1 MKATDLRPG
10 YACRIDGKLYVI
22 TKFEHRTPGNLR
34 AFVQVKLKDVQSGN
48 HLEKRLGS
56 SDDVEV
62 TSLDRRN
69 MEYLYQDGDSFVFMD
84 TENYDQ
90 INLPAETVGD
100 SMLYLRP
107 NAQTIVLFHETRPL
121 LLELPPAVELTV
133 TETEPGVKNAAA
145 TNVVKEAV
153 LETGLKTR
161 VPQFISQG
169 ETIKVSTS
177 DGSYMSRA

>member
-1 MKATDLRPG
+1 VKATDLRPG

-48 HLEKRLGS
+48 HIEKRLGS
-56 SDDVEV
+56 SDEIEV

-69 MEYLYQDGDSFVFMD
+69 MEYLYQDGDSYVFMD

-90 INLPAETVGD
+90 VNLSAETVGD

-107 NAQTIVLFHETRPL
+107 NGQTIVLFHGERPL

-161 VPQFISQG
+161 VPQFISEG
-169 ETIKVSTS
+169 ETIKISTS